1 MTAHYRFLDQEKKKK
16 DLKRYFDFLVDEYGF
31 IKIPQYQYGREIH
44 SDYIKDDLIIK
55 LVYEGSYTLEILK
68 AGKIEP
74 ELLDHSK
81 TTVDFDYSYFKRY
94 DIAKLDP
101 SGKIY
106 NSVSSDNFPDKDL
119 WYFSKLLKDNPEILT
134 GDFSKFTWKYR
145 LLKKLGMNNKK
156 IKSR

>member
-1 MTAHYRFLDQEKKKK
+1 MTAHYRFLDQGFTEKVLKK
-16 DLKRYFDFLVDEYGF
+16 YFNFLVEEYGF
-31 IKIPQYQYGREIH
+31 IRIPQYQYGREIH

-81 TTVDFDYSYFKRY
+81 TTVDFDHSYFKRY
-94 DIAKLDP
+94 DIVKLDP

-119 WYFSKLLKDNPEILT
+119 WYFSKLLKENPEVLK
-134 GDFSKFTWKYR
+134 GDFSIFTWKYR
-145 LLKKLGMNNKK
+145 LLKKIRINNKK
-156 IKSR
+156 TKSR